1 MRRRS
6 GELESEVLAALW
18 AADRAMTPAQVQAE
32 LGGALAYTTV
42 VTILSRLHEKGVT
55 ARERQG
61 RAYAYSPVQDEPGIV
76 AGRMRKLLDAEPDR
90 RTVLTRFVTDLGEAS
105 GLKLFRDIVDAN
117 GISVRKGHS
126 VLANL
131 VATGEVPLAL
141 TVYGFLAEQAKRKG
155 APIDWFVV
163 SPAIARLAVQGIARN
178 APHPNAAM
186 LFYDFLISDGQQILA
201 SRAFVPASRKV
212 QSPLSGSFALI
223 DSAAMLDQS
232 KKWQELY
239 QKTFIVPSR

>member
-90 RTVLTRFVTDLGEAS
+90 RTVLTRFVTDLGEE
-105 GLKLFRDIVDAN
+105 DE
-117 GISVRKGHS
+117 
-126 VLANL
+126 VLL
-131 VATGEVPLAL
+131 RQLLA
-141 TVYGFLAEQAKRKG
+141 
-155 APIDWFVV
+155 D
-163 SPAIARLAVQGIARN
+163 
-178 APHPNAAM
+178 
-186 LFYDFLISDGQQILA
+186 SDG
-201 SRAFVPASRKV
+201 
-212 QSPLSGSFALI
+212 
-223 DSAAMLDQS
+223 
-232 KKWQELY
+232 
-239 QKTFIVPSR
+239 